1 MSEQIKFII
10 QELNKEPFNKKF
22 NLISFDSLRTD
33 NLLQIVNDVFTE
45 VDPKMK
51 TDVRAEDPEQMVL
64 KNLNFLRVL
73 KYKPP
78 ETMDLSDFRQGLVT
92 GEKSVIYH
100 ILEWILRRVPEL
112 KKNEHIWHNFL

>member
-10 QELNKEPFNKKF
+10 QELNKEPYNKKF

-33 NLLQIVNDVFTE
+33 NLLQIVNDVFAE

-51 TDVRAEDPEQMVL
+51 MDVRAEDPEQMVL
-64 KNLNFLRVL
+64 KSLNFLKVL

-78 ETMDLSDFRQGLVT
+78 ETMDLSDFRQGLV
-92 GEKSVIYH
+92 G
-100 ILEWILRRVPEL
+100 W
-112 KKNEHIWHNFL
+112 